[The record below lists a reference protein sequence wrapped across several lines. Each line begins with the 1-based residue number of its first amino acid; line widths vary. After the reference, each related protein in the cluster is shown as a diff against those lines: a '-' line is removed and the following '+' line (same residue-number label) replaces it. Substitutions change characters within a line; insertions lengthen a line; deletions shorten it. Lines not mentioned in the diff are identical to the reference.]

1 MLAID
6 NAKTVSGL
14 KEYMHGGE
22 IFQRWILLLIYYDR
36 SQWSPTPRKVV
47 PDFCQLPSNR
57 SHCCSGLFKT
67 TELAVAEIEK
77 ERNTK
82 GRVT

>member
-1 MLAID
+1 MQAID

-22 IFQRWILLLIYYDR
+22 IFQRWILLLIYYDW

-57 SHCCSGLFKT
+57 SACGRDREREEYERPGHVIY
-67 TELAVAEIEK
+67 LAE
-77 ERNTK
+77 
-82 GRVT
+82 